1 MTALLR
7 SDVHRILHTRW
18 PWVVLA
24 IVVLLTFAPALLMR
38 WTSMG
43 PAIFDSLTSSAVS
56 LIGIKVPI
64 ALMAA
69 FATCAR
75 SDLGFDRTVLSAL
88 GRRGRTLWFVEKCVL
103 AVLIAG
109 VSILVVFVLRLAA
122 LAVSDARVLSMEP
135 AWQVALWLGCTWLG
149 CSVYAVLTVAVGHL
163 TRNET
168 VTLGFAALTSMGV
181 LEGGLLLIGD
191 IAVAATS
198 GEFLLLSQALD
209 PWMPATILAGVGG
222 GAATMLSAENAVG
235 LAPAVRAAI
244 VFLPLLAAT
253 FAVDALAISR
263 RDMA

>member
-43 PAIFDSLTSSAVS
+43 PTVFDSLTSSAVS
-56 LIGIKVPI
+56 LGGIEIPV

-75 SDLGFDRTVLSAL
+75 ADLGFDRTVLSAL
-88 GRRGRTLWFVEKCVL
+88 GRRGRTLWFAEKCVL

-198 GEFLLLSQALD
+198 GEFLVLSQTLD

-253 FAVDALAISR
+253 FAVDVLAISR

>member
-43 PAIFDSLTSSAVS
+43 PTVFDSLTSSAVS
-56 LIGIKVPI
+56 LGGIKVPI

-75 SDLGFDRTVLSAL
+75 ADLGFDRTVLSAL
-88 GRRGRTLWFVEKCVL
+88 GRRGRTLWFVEKGVL

-122 LAVSDARVLSMEP
+122 LAVSDARVLSVEP

-198 GEFLLLSQALD
+198 GEFLVLSQALD